1 MLKILEQL
9 FPGDLYH
16 SYVVEGDPS
25 LLANELL
32 WFLESRGEIEKQS
45 QDVICQMYESFTMED
60 SRVIKDW
67 HNKLGITSGK
77 RICILAAKFINKEA
91 EQALLKIIEEPAI
104 DTHFFMVVPDSS
116 VLLPTI
122 ISRVQIVKIPA
133 HSTLGVISGN
143 EEKIKSVEITKEASS
158 FIKMTPADRINKIV
172 QIIKE
177 KKEDENSNL
186 RFYVL
191 NFINELEKDF
201 YQKFKGNKND
211 KNIIFI
217 LGELEMSRKYIS
229 VPGASVKMILEHLA
243 LVI

>member
-133 HSTLGVISGN
+133 HSTLGVVSGN

-158 FIKMTPADRINKIV
+158 FIKMTPVDRINKIV

-229 VPGASVKMILEHLA
+229 APGASVKMILEHLA

>member
-1 MLKILEQL
+1 MLKIFEQL

-25 LLANELL
+25 VLANELL

-60 SRVIKDW
+60 SRAIKDW

-77 RICILAAKFINKEA
+77 KICILAAKFINKEA

-104 DTHFFMVVPDSS
+104 NTHFFMVVPDSS

-133 HSTLGVISGN
+133 QNILNVLSKNRETIESN
-143 EEKIKSVEITKEASS
+143 EIIKEASS
-158 FIKMTPADRINKIV
+158 FIEMTSANRVNKIA

-186 RFYVL
+186 RFYAL
-191 NFINELEKDF
+191 SFINELEHIF
-201 YQKFKGNKND
+201 YQKFKENRKD
-211 KNIIFI
+211 KKVIFI
-217 LGELEMSRKYIS
+217 LGELAMSRKYINA
-229 VPGASVKMILEHLA
+229 PGASVKMILEHLA
-243 LVI
+243 IVL

>member
-122 ISRVQIVKIPA
+122 ISRVQIVKIPT
-133 HSTLGVISGN
+133 HSTLGVVSGN

-229 VPGASVKMILEHLA
+229 APGASVKMILEHLA
-243 LVI
+243 IVL